1 MPASRQTEVVST
13 GYVIFRMDR
22 ATNGDPKMMVAH
34 VVWRAEQAADMV
46 NRLNALATDG
56 AGRYSWEE
64 VWVDRPDAEAG
75 VSLTPDDH
83 EKLGF
88 AQKHGALDTER
99 PVSVFFSFTFNLPGA
114 RKASDELDT
123 FGWPDVSFDEESTGD
138 ECWHVWGLG
147 RRLILNEV
155 SITRL
160 RTEME
165 SLAERHG
172 GTFDGWD
179 VTGGPGLRWT
189 EPGKLPT

>member
-1 MPASRQTEVVST
+1 MRAHDGCNLTWAS
-13 GYVIFRMDR
+13 I
-22 ATNGDPKMMVAH
+22 
-34 VVWRAEQAADMV
+34 
-46 NRLNALATDG
+46 
-56 AGRYSWEE
+56 
-64 VWVDRPDAEAG
+64 

-123 FGWPDVSFDEESTGD
+123 FGWPNVSFDEESTGD

-147 RRLILNEV
+147 RRLVLNEV

-165 SLAERHG
+165 SVAERHG
-172 GTFDGWD
+172 GTFDVG
-179 VTGGPGLRWT
+179 T
-189 EPGKLPT
+189 